1 MTLVERVGEWPK
13 QWLREGREQGLEE
26 GIEQGRKQGREQG
39 VEQQRALLCRMAAAR
54 FGASTAVRL
63 ATILAPI
70 ANPARLAEVG
80 DWLVRCA
87 TGGEFP
93 SRVDP
98 PSRS

>member
-1 MTLVERVGEWPK
+1 MRKAANRVENKVLSSK
-13 QWLREGREQGLEE
+13 GRCC
-26 GIEQGRKQGREQG
+26 
-39 VEQQRALLCRMAAAR
+39 CRMAAAR

-80 DWLVRCA
+80 DWLVRGA
-87 TGGEFP
+87 TGGEFL